1 MTPTDPLSLA
11 AWRRTVAE
19 IYAAVRHTAPGDPQ
33 RAWDNFRAARDTL
46 FRDHPQTPLSGAA
59 LETFRGLDYF
69 PYDARWRLTGRLS
82 QAVTADTFPLDL
94 PADGRI
100 HYTRVAQAQ
109 FTVDGQAAQLSLFW
123 IEGYGG
129 GLFLPFTDATC
140 NVECYGGGRYLCDTI
155 KGADLGV
162 TPSEITLDFNYAY
175 NPSCAYDPRWV
186 CPLAPRENR
195 LPFAVRAGEK
205 AFHSVE

>member
-1 MTPTDPLSLA
+1 MTPNDPLSLA

-19 IYAAVRHTAPGDPQ
+19 IYAAVRHTASSEPQ
-33 RAWDNFRAARDTL
+33 LAWDTFRAARDSL
-46 FRDHPQTPLSGAA
+46 FHAHPQSPLSAEA
-59 LETFRGLDYF
+59 RATFQPLEYF
-69 PYDARWRLTGRLS
+69 PYDPLWRLTGRLS
-82 QAVTADTFPLDL
+82 QAVAADTFSLDL

-100 HYTRVAQAQ
+100 HYTRVAQAE
-109 FTVDGQAAQLSLFW
+109 FSVDGQAAHLSLFW

-140 NVECYGGGRYLCDTI
+140 SVECYGGGRYLFDTI

-162 TPSEITLDFNYAY
+162 TPAEIVLDFNYAY
-175 NPSCAYDPRWV
+175 NPSCAYDARWV

-195 LPFAVRAGEK
+195 LPFAVRAGER
-205 AFHSVE
+205 AYH